1 MATGSGF
8 QELGETG
15 RNGGTASSK
24 PLLDGSKV
32 AVIGAGPAGS
42 MFSYFLLNMAESVGL
57 DLEVDL
63 YEPRHFCHGGP
74 ASCNHCGGVISESLV
89 QRLATEG
96 ILLPDGVVQRGLE
109 AYTMHMDVGDTD
121 IATPLQESRI
131 AGVYRGNGPRNSE
144 PLDTDSFDGYLQRL
158 ANEKGARS
166 VRRLVTDVR
175 ADGEAMRVKCA
186 DGGHGDYDLVALAC
200 GVNSH
205 LMKSLHGLA
214 EEHEPPGLKT
224 TFICEFRLGRDVI
237 RQTLGH
243 SMHVFLLD
251 IPKLKFAALVPKGDY
266 ATFVLLG
273 HELDEELLNQVFAS
287 DEFRSCFPGGVVPR
301 HVCHCYPRINIR
313 STRPPYGDRLV
324 MIGDSGSTRLYKDGI
339 GAAYRTA
346 KAAARTAVFHGV
358 SAEDFRTH
366 YAPLCRKIDR
376 DNQVGKLVFWFGGLI
391 QRAGFAR
398 RGVMHMIQAEQA
410 QAKAPRRMS
419 GVLWDMF
426 SGSAPYTDIFL
437 RTLQPA
443 FLGSLAWNLV
453 AGNLPHARHVAPRA
467 PTEGTH
473 EH

>member
-1 MATGSGF
+1 MANDGAFG
-8 QELGETG
+8 QLGTS
-15 RNGGTASSK
+15 RRTSRTQSTR
-24 PLLDGSKV
+24 PLRDGSRV

-42 MFSYFLLNMAESVGL
+42 LFSYFALNMAESIAL

-63 YEPRHFCHGGP
+63 YEPRQFCHGGP
-74 ASCNHCGGVISESLV
+74 ASCNHCGGVVSESLV

-96 ILLPDGVVQRGLE
+96 ISLPDDVVQRGLE
-109 AYTMHMDVGDTD
+109 AYTMHMDVGDVD
-121 IATPLQESRI
+121 IATPLHESRI

-144 PLDTDSFDGYLQRL
+144 PRDTQSFDGYLQHL

-175 ADGEAMRVKCA
+175 ADGDGMRVECA
-186 DGGHGDYDLVALAC
+186 DGSSAAYDLVVMAC

-205 LMKSLHGLA
+205 LLKSLDGLA
-214 EEHEPPGLKT
+214 EAHEPPTLKT

-237 RQTLGH
+237 RQTLGQA
-243 SMHVFLLD
+243 MHVFLLD
-251 IPKLKFAALVPKGDY
+251 IPNLKFAALVPKGDY

-273 HELDEELLNQVFAS
+273 HELNDELLDRFFAS
-287 DEFRSCFPGGVVPR
+287 DEFRGCFPGGAVPR

-358 SAEDFRTH
+358 SAADFREY

-398 RGVMHMIQAEQA
+398 RGVLHMLEVEQA
-410 QAKAPRRMS
+410 QTQAPRRMS
-419 GVLWDMF
+419 QVLWDMF

-443 FLGSLAWNLV
+443 FIGSLAWNLV
-453 AGNLPHARHVAPRA
+453 AGNLPSRRHAASSA
-467 PTEGTH
+467 AAEGRH